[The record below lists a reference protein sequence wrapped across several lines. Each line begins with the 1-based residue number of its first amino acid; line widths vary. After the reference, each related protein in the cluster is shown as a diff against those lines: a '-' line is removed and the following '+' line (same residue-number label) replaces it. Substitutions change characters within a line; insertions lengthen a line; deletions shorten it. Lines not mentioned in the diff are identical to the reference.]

1 MKFSEFHIDDSEGA
15 ILAHSLR
22 LPEKVLKKGRNLSLD
37 DIYLLKQAGYRK
49 IFCAKLEK
57 GDVQEDIS
65 ADELATVIAGKNLLK
80 GNSFTGRCNLF
91 ATATGLV
98 IYEIA
103 RLNAF
108 NSVDESITLG
118 VIPQMQHVIKGQ
130 MIATLK
136 IIPFA
141 IPNALLTKAKK
152 VLLSHEKLIKVIPYL
167 DKKVSL
173 IQTRLPGTKESVLNS
188 TSDVTSLRLKN
199 LGGAVLNEK
208 RCDHDT
214 ISIAKLI
221 TNSVQNDAQLILI
234 SGASAVVDR
243 RDVVPSAIELAGG
256 RIKHFGMPVDPGN
269 LILLGDIN
277 GVDVIGIPGCAR
289 SPKLNG
295 FDWVLQRILA
305 GISLAPIDIMQ
316 MGAGGLLKDILTRPL
331 PRANA
336 SQPKQEIIKKET
348 EKDKIHAIILA
359 GGQSR
364 RMGSKNKLLALING
378 KPMVKL
384 IAENI
389 LNSRVQTVTVVTGFQ
404 AQSTKKALDGLT
416 LNFVNNR
423 DFESGLSSSLT
434 TGVASTPENCSAIM
448 ICLGDMPKIT
458 KKHINKLIEAYDPTE
473 GRAICVPTWQ
483 GKRGNPVLWGHQ
495 FLLEMMDLTG
505 DFGAKDL
512 IVKHSE
518 LVIEVEMDDESVI
531 LDIDTPEALDNL
543 LMAPINLGIEN

>member
-1 MKFSEFHIDDSEGA
+1 MKFSEFHIDDAEGA

-22 LPEKVLKKGRNLSLD
+22 LPEKALKKGKNLSLD
-37 DIYLLKQAGYRK
+37 DIYLLKQAGYKK

-57 GDVQEDIS
+57 NDVQEDIS
-65 ADELATVIAGKNLLK
+65 ADELATAIAGKNLLK

-91 ATATGLV
+91 ANATGLV

-136 IIPFA
+136 IIPFS
-141 IPNALLTKAKK
+141 IPNALLIKAKK
-152 VLLSHEKLIKVIPYL
+152 VLLSHEKLIKISPYV

-173 IQTRLPGTKESVLNS
+173 IQTKLPGTKESVLNS

-208 RCDHDT
+208 RCNHDT
-214 ISIAKLI
+214 ISIADLI
-221 TNSVQNDAQLILI
+221 TNAVQNNAQLILI

-256 RIKHFGMPVDPGN
+256 QIKHFGMPVDPGN
-269 LILLGDIN
+269 LMLLGDIN
-277 GVDVIGIPGCAR
+277 GIDVIGIPGCAR

-305 GISLAPIDIMQ
+305 GIPLAGIDIMQ

-331 PRANA
+331 PRAAA
-336 SQPKQEIIKKET
+336 SQAKQEITKKET
-348 EKDKIHAIILA
+348 EKDKIHAVILA

-404 AQSTKKALDGLT
+404 AQTTQKALGGLT

-434 TGVASTPENCSAIM
+434 TGVASAPENCSAII

-483 GKRGNPVLWGHQ
+483 GKRGNPVLWARQ
-495 FLLEMMDLTG
+495 FFLEMMNLTG

-512 IVKHSE
+512 IVKYSE

-531 LDIDTPEALDNL
+531 LDIDTPEAFDTL
-543 LMAPINLGIEN
+543 LMAPVNLDIKN